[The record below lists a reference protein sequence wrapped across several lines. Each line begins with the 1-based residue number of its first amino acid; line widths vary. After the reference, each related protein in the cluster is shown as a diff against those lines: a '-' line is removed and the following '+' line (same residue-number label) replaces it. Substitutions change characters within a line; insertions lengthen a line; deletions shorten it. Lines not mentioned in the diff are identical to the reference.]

1 MIKIPFVTWNTA
13 GPQLSLPL
21 WVCRQRKMVAK
32 WIWTMKVLMFSF
44 RWNCFSRVVY
54 FYYMVILEAAVC
66 GAFGL
71 YWVTLNIIILEEVV
85 MVSWS
90 LGNHR
95 VSCHTNINRHILQYT
110 GLMRLV
116 LASSQLTSV
125 QLIRDHYETINIH
138 GEKQS
143 SGQFAWKGHIHMV
156 AILSWHHAQGGN

>member
-1 MIKIPFVTWNTA
+1 MQSNKTVLQQILASWGLWCSVFVE
-13 GPQLSLPL
+13 
-21 WVCRQRKMVAK
+21 
-32 WIWTMKVLMFSF
+32 IVLERCWFNF
-44 RWNCFSRVVY
+44 LF
-54 FYYMVILEAAVC
+54 ILEAAVC